1 MKRDA
6 FEAFLGANAQPIEE
20 IRNGAWKLHESVG
33 QTYDNTLPYG
43 HHLSMVADAAIKYG
57 HEVIDDETDILP
69 VIFAAYYHD
78 GIEDARLSYND
89 VKAVARKFM
98 DDEQSFT
105 AAEIIFALTNDKGR
119 TRKERAGE
127 HYYAGIRETP
137 YAPFVKLC
145 DRLAN
150 MTHCFNRTDDTNRRM
165 HKVYAGEWTHFIQ
178 AITTD
183 TEDKRFSLPQ
193 DMIDEVHI
201 LISKDAH
208 IED

>member
-1 MKRDA
+1 MKRDV
-6 FEAFLGANAQPIEE
+6 FEAFVGANAQPIEE

-57 HEVIDDETDILP
+57 HEVIDDEADILP

-89 VKAVARKFM
+89 VKTVARKFM
-98 DDEQSFT
+98 DDGHSVM

-119 TRKERAGE
+119 SRKERAGE

-165 HKVYAGEWTHFIQ
+165 RQVYAGEWTHFIQ
-178 AITTD
+178 AITID
-183 TEDKRFSLPQ
+183 AEDKRFLLPQ
-193 DMIDEVHI
+193 NMIDEVHI
-201 LISKDAH
+201 LLSKDTL
-208 IED
+208 

>member
-1 MKRDA
+1 MKRDT
-6 FEAFLGANAQPIEE
+6 FEAFIGANAQTIEE
-20 IRNGAWKLHESVG
+20 IRNNAWKLHESVG
-33 QTYDNTLPYG
+33 QTYAKTLPYG

-57 HEVIDDETDILP
+57 HEVIDGELDILP

-78 GIEDARLSYND
+78 SIEDARLSYND
-89 VKAVARKFM
+89 VKDVARRFM
-98 DDEQSFT
+98 DDGQSFT

-150 MTHCFNRTDDTNRRM
+150 MTYCFNGDDATNSRM
-165 HKVYAGEWTHFIQ
+165 KEVYAREWDHFIQ

-193 DMIDEVHI
+193 KLIDNVKI
-201 LISKDAH
+201 LLSRDTH
-208 IED
+208 